1 MSYNPLRQL
10 MEVQDWIGL
19 TKIQN
24 DALGRAVKVTYPDK
38 KEVAYTYG
46 KAGERRSMSYPDG
59 RTVYYGYDEQVRLSE
74 LKEGDSI
81 ITYGYDSFGRLKE
94 KNFPNG
100 MKTTDAYDE
109 KSQLRELLHTDK
121 EGILDRYTYTYDL
134 VGNKTG
140 ITKERRGLVEES
152 GTYTYGYDPLD
163 RLESIRKDNVLET
176 QYHYD
181 AFGNR
186 IKKESGEHQT
196 SYRYNALNQLI
207 NLTDQS
213 QEGTSRE
220 TYLYDRRDNLSKVIR
235 DGTVKNRYV
244 YGALNR
250 LEEAVNVAGETAKY
264 QYHGLGHRV
273 GKQETDNLEPTKR
286 ISYLIDLTK
295 EYHNLLEKVEDD
307 TTQTY
312 FWDGNVAAFEEDRKR
327 SYYLQD
333 ELGSPLRIED
343 ELGLTRE
350 TYGYGAFGEELYSI
364 QGIIQPF
371 GYTGYQRDSIAGTYY
386 AQAREY
392 NAGAGRFTGQDVI
405 AGVMEQPFSM
415 NRYTYCFNMPM
426 ILVDLNGAWPK
437 WIKDVGKKWNSLCEN
452 ASSFWSKYI
461 YGEDVIVTATTGKV
475 GIAGMYSSQTN
486 TYHKGGNIIVGKV
499 KNGKTVGIS
508 LNIPSI
514 EFSEDTKIGVPTSLG
529 VDWDGEDVGLE
540 LSVGLEAKIK
550 GYGLEG
556 NASASINSFD
566 WISINGEVGG
576 ILKNKEHGL
585 GLKAALNPLSTWDG
599 YVFQKNTKNGISSK
613 LETGLYI
620 RALIPEVVII
630 AIIVL
635 VLRNIFEHRQSD
647 YKKGGQK

>member
-1 MSYNPLRQL
+1 M
-10 MEVQDWIGL
+10 
-19 TKIQN
+19 
-24 DALGRAVKVTYPDK
+24 
-38 KEVAYTYG
+38 
-46 KAGERRSMSYPDG
+46 
-59 RTVYYGYDEQVRLSE
+59 
-74 LKEGDSI
+74 
-81 ITYGYDSFGRLKE
+81 
-94 KNFPNG
+94 
-100 MKTTDAYDE
+100 
-109 KSQLRELLHTDK
+109 
-121 EGILDRYTYTYDL
+121 
-134 VGNKTG
+134 
-140 ITKERRGLVEES
+140 
-152 GTYTYGYDPLD
+152 
-163 RLESIRKDNVLET
+163 
-176 QYHYD
+176 
-181 AFGNR
+181 
-186 IKKESGEHQT
+186 
-196 SYRYNALNQLI
+196 
-207 NLTDQS
+207 
-213 QEGTSRE
+213 
-220 TYLYDRRDNLSKVIR
+220 
-235 DGTVKNRYV
+235 
-244 YGALNR
+244 
-250 LEEAVNVAGETAKY
+250 
-264 QYHGLGHRV
+264 
-273 GKQETDNLEPTKR
+273 
-286 ISYLIDLTK
+286 
-295 EYHNLLEKVEDD
+295 EDD

-312 FWDGNVAAFEEDRKR
+312 FWDGNVAAFEEDGKR

-566 WISINGEVGG
+566 WLSINGEVGG

-630 AIIVL
+630 AIIAVAFPVALPALATVAEYLL
-635 VLRNIFEHRQSD
+635 VI
-647 YKKGGQK
+647 GGVGQIASNCGI